1 MRTLTFGFVVGTD
14 FHHYLFAFCFC
25 GEGWVPGVREGGG
38 VERRGEVEAQKG
50 EEKRKFHGDGDI
62 HLDF

>member
-1 MRTLTFGFVVGTD
+1 MLLPAWRGGDGFVVEGGGVV
-14 FHHYLFAFCFC
+14 

-38 VERRGEVEAQKG
+38 VERGGEVEAQKR
-50 EEKRKFHGDGDI
+50 EEKGTFHGGGDI